1 MTHRLFSMRHG
12 SVEFIGMSIE
22 EFSVAWPG
30 VREGPNGEFL
40 DAKGG
45 SHFPEK
51 SHSTGLG

>member
-1 MTHRLFSMRHG
+1 MRHG

-45 SHFPEK
+45 SHFPENE
-51 SHSTGLG
+51 HSTGPG